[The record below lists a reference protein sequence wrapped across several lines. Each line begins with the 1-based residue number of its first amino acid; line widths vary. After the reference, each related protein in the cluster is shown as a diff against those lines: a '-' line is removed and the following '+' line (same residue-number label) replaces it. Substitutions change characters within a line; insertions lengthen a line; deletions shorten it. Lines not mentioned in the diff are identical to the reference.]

1 MRSDERKLPLIMLSY
16 ASSSQICKSL
26 LAWLRDADSLPPAI
40 TRSRSEPLPGEAA
53 ALATTG
59 GVPLELVARCASKAL
74 AAVRA
79 ACDDGAGGW
88 DAGRAGLVTW
98 LVETEALPQAG
109 RWHRRDLAPALAA
122 AWRAVVR
129 ALAGGKA
136 GGRARTALAAR

>member
-1 MRSDERKLPLIMLSY
+1 MTNITGFP
-16 ASSSQICKSL
+16 QICKTL
-26 LAWLRDADSLPPAI
+26 LAQYRDGPPPQPPAALAGSPI
-40 TRSRSEPLPGEAA
+40 RGEAA
-53 ALATTG
+53 VLAATG
-59 GVPLELVARCASKAL
+59 GVPLELVASCARNAL

-109 RWHRRDLAPALAA
+109 RWHRRDLAPALVA

-136 GGRARTALAAR
+136 GVRARAALAAH